1 MHKKRVRRFGT
12 RVGKLEIHIC
22 TKTKCTNRTVEVKVR
37 SAEAAPSVHTGLT
50 LLAAVQKL
58 VAERRLGGAAEVREA
73 TCMSSCPVGPRL
85 DLMQDNARVRYI
97 KRQRPT
103 GRPDFVTWSS
113 IDSIEGELQSWLEEG
128 M

>member
-1 MHKKRVRRFGT
+1 M
-12 RVGKLEIHIC
+12 GKLEIHIC

-37 SAEAAPSVHTGLT
+37 SAEATPRVHTGLT
-50 LLAAVQKL
+50 LLAEVQKL
-58 VAERRLGGAAEVREA
+58 VAERRLGGVAEVREA

-85 DLMQDNARVRYI
+85 DLMQADTRVRYI

-113 IDSIEGELQSWLEEG
+113 IKSFEDEIRSWLGEEIEKEG
-128 M
+128 TICG

>member
-1 MHKKRVRRFGT
+1 M
-12 RVGKLEIHIC
+12 GKLEIHIC

-37 SAEAAPSVHTGLT
+37 SAEVAPSVHTGPT
-50 LLAAVQKL
+50 LLAAVRNL
-58 VAERRLGGAAEVREA
+58 VTERRLEGVAEVRKA

-85 DLMQDNARVRYI
+85 DLMQDDARVRYI

-113 IDSIEGELQSWLEEG
+113 INSIEDEVRSWLEER